1 MNFVALT
8 IFPEMFQLFWDHGI
22 IRRAIEQGIIS
33 ASAVNIREFA
43 AGRHQATDDRPY
55 GGGNGMVMKPEPL
68 AAAIRW
74 AVKAVPGAKTVY
86 LSPQGRAF
94 NQEIAAELSMQ
105 PGLILICGRYEG
117 IDERICQQ
125 FVDDEISIG
134 DYVLTGG
141 ELPAMVLMESVTRL
155 IPGALGGEESAQ
167 KDSFSDSLLEHG
179 HYTRPPNF
187 EGDAVPEVLLSG
199 NHAEIEK
206 WRLESSLIRT
216 VLKRRDLLM
225 RRQLTLAEVR
235 ILQQWRLDID
245 HILQSQSISGIGSL
259 PSRQ

>member
-1 MNFVALT
+1 MNFVVLT
-8 IFPEMFQLFWDHGI
+8 IFPEMFQRFWDHGI
-22 IRRAIEQGIIS
+22 VRRAIEQSVIS
-33 ASAVNIREFA
+33 ASAVNIRDFA
-43 AGRHQATDDRPY
+43 EGRHQETDDRPY

-74 AVKAVPGAKTVY
+74 AANAAPDAKTIY
-86 LSPQGRAF
+86 LSPQGRVF
-94 NQEIAAELSMQ
+94 NQAIAAELSAQ
-105 PGLILICGRYEG
+105 PGLILVCGRYEG

-141 ELPAMVLMESVTRL
+141 ELPAMVLMEAVIRL

-179 HYTRPPNF
+179 HYTRPSDF
-187 EGDAVPEVLLSG
+187 EGDTVPDVLLSG
-199 NHAEIEK
+199 NHAEIER

-216 VLKRRDLLM
+216 VLKRKDLLM

-245 HILQSQSISGIGSL
+245 HILQSQSIPGAGPL
-259 PSRQ
+259 PGRQ

>member
-1 MNFVALT
+1 MKFVALT

-22 IRRAIEQGIIS
+22 VRRAIEQGVIS

-43 AGRHQATDDRPY
+43 AGRHQVTDDRPY

-74 AVKAVPGAKTVY
+74 AENTAPGARTVY

-94 NQEIAAELSMQ
+94 NQEIAAELSVQ

-141 ELPAMVLMESVTRL
+141 ELPAMVLMEAVIRL

-179 HYTRPPNF
+179 HYTRPANF
-187 EGDAVPEVLLSG
+187 EGEAVPDVLLSG
-199 NHAEIEK
+199 NHAQIEK
-206 WRLESSLIRT
+206 WRQESSLIRT

-225 RRQLTLAEVR
+225 QRQLTLAEVR

-245 HILQSQSISGIGSL
+245 QILQSQSISGAGTL
-259 PSRQ
+259 PGRQ

>member
-22 IRRAIEQGIIS
+22 IRRAIEQGVIS

-43 AGRHQATDDRPY
+43 EGRHQATDDRPY

-74 AVKAVPGAKTVY
+74 AIKAAPGARTVY

-117 IDERICQQ
+117 IDCLLYTSPSPR
-125 FVDDEISIG
+125 DR
-134 DYVLTGG
+134 
-141 ELPAMVLMESVTRL
+141 TRSRM
-155 IPGALGGEESAQ
+155 PSSA
-167 KDSFSDSLLEHG
+167 
-179 HYTRPPNF
+179 
-187 EGDAVPEVLLSG
+187 
-199 NHAEIEK
+199 
-206 WRLESSLIRT
+206 
-216 VLKRRDLLM
+216 
-225 RRQLTLAEVR
+225 
-235 ILQQWRLDID
+235 
-245 HILQSQSISGIGSL
+245 
-259 PSRQ
+259 